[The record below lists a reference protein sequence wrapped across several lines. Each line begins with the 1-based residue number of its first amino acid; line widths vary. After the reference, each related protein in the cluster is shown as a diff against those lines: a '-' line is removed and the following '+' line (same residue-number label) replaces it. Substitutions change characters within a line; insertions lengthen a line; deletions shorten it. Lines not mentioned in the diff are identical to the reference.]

1 MLKDITV
8 SIISGP
14 LMTVN
19 KSKIRAGMYLSSS
32 ENYLSPAGLMKTTPG
47 GTFTVNEMRG
57 GPRAVRGIL
66 VRLVMHLFWGEKYKD
81 LWFYESFSDVG
92 EIRVYFASKILT
104 PCRMH

>member
-32 ENYLSPAGLMKTTPG
+32 ENYLSPAGQMKTTPG

-57 GPRAVRGIL
+57 GPRAVNINFIL
-66 VRLVMHLFWGEKYKD
+66 APSTWIIMIAMLGGGSLLEKSLVMSLSYRSWK
-81 LWFYESFSDVG
+81 
-92 EIRVYFASKILT
+92 
-104 PCRMH
+104 

>member
-47 GTFTVNEMRG
+47 GTFTFNEMRG
-57 GPRAVRGIL
+57 GPRAVNINFTLAPSTWIIGKKMIIVLGGRSPMEIS
-66 VRLVMHLFWGEKYKD
+66 LVMTLSYK
-81 LWFYESFSDVG
+81 S
-92 EIRVYFASKILT
+92 
-104 PCRMH
+104 

>member
-57 GPRAVRGIL
+57 GPRAVNINFTLAPSTWIVGEVMIIVL
-66 VRLVMHLFWGEKYKD
+66 GGGSPMEISLVMTLSYK
-81 LWFYESFSDVG
+81 S
-92 EIRVYFASKILT
+92 
-104 PCRMH
+104 